1 MMQVRSCVL
10 RTGAAQQ
17 HTLNAC
23 FLTPVHPPSRA
34 GAFAGGAYDEDDKEA
49 DEIWEAVDKYM
60 DERRR
65 VGG

>member
-1 MMQVRSCVL
+1 MIC
-10 RTGAAQQ
+10 
-17 HTLNAC
+17 
-23 FLTPVHPPSRA
+23 LTYT

-65 VGG
+65 VGWGRWF